1 MARLILEANHDE
13 NLGRDEFNI
22 SSGTIFKLGHFYQ
35 FFFGFVL
42 LTSGQALS
50 VEVLILKSRVIV
62 SLAYEVPGT
71 EQKDLHLFVDKL
83 KR

>member
-13 NLGRDEFNI
+13 NLGRDEFDI

-50 VEVLILKSRVIV
+50 VEVLISC
-62 SLAYEVPGT
+62 
-71 EQKDLHLFVDKL
+71 
-83 KR
+83 